1 MEVQLQ
7 ELLDKIKSEGVKA
20 AEAESAR
27 IREEAEKR
35 SREML
40 QRAEQEATEIVA
52 RAREE
57 AARFE
62 QTSREAV
69 KQAAR
74 NAILGVRQGVVEI
87 FDALLRQETREAL
100 SGPNLAEVIVA
111 LVKAWPEKEVSS
123 LEALLPPDDL
133 SKLEKGLKARLLEE
147 MKKGFELK
155 PLPALEA
162 GFRIALK
169 DGSAYYSFTDQGIAE
184 ILAEYLNPR
193 LAGLMSQAATPGS

>member
-7 ELLDKIKSEGVKA
+7 ELLDKIKNEGVKA

-35 SREML
+35 SRETL
-40 QRAEQEATEIVA
+40 QRAEQQAAAIVA
-52 RAREE
+52 KAREE

-62 QTSREAV
+62 QTSEAAV

-74 NAILGVRQGVVEI
+74 NAILGVRQGVVGI
-87 FDALLRQETREAL
+87 FDAMLARETREAL

-111 LVKAWPEKEVSS
+111 LVKAWPGKEIPS
-123 LEALLPPDDL
+123 LQALLPPADL
-133 SKLEKGLKARLLEE
+133 EKLEKGLKSRLQEE

-169 DGSAYYSFTDQGIAE
+169 DGSAYYNFTDQGIAQ

-193 LAGLMSQAATPGS
+193 LAGLMGQAASD

>member
-7 ELLDKIKSEGVKA
+7 ELLDKIKNEGVKA
-20 AEAESAR
+20 AEAEAAR

-35 SREML
+35 SRDAI
-40 QRAEQEATEIVA
+40 QRAEQQAAEIVA

-74 NAILGVRQGVVEI
+74 NAILGVRQGVVGI
-87 FDALLRQETREAL
+87 FDALLARETREAL
-100 SGPNLAEVIVA
+100 SAQNLTEVIVA
-111 LVKAWPEKEVSS
+111 LVKAWPEKQIAS
-123 LEALLPPDDL
+123 LEALLPPEDL
-133 SKLEKGLKARLLEE
+133 KKLEKGLKARLVEE
-147 MKKGFELK
+147 LKKGFELK
-155 PLPALEA
+155 PLAALEA
-162 GFRIALK
+162 GFRIAMK
-169 DGSAYYSFTDQGIAE
+169 DGSAYYNFTDQGIAQ

-193 LAGLMSQAATPGS
+193 IAGLMSQAAAD

>member
-1 MEVQLQ
+1 MRESALR
-7 ELLDKIKSEGVKA
+7 EAVKA

-35 SREML
+35 SRETL
-40 QRAEQEATEIVA
+40 QRAEQQAAAIVA
-52 RAREE
+52 KAREE

-62 QTSREAV
+62 QTSEAAM

-74 NAILGVRQGVVEI
+74 NAILGVRQGVVGI
-87 FDALLRQETREAL
+87 FDAMLARETREAL

-111 LVKAWPEKEVSS
+111 LVKAWPGKEIPS
-123 LEALLPPDDL
+123 LQALLPPGDL
-133 SKLEKGLKARLLEE
+133 EKLEKGLKSRLQEE

-169 DGSAYYSFTDQGIAE
+169 DGSPRQSPIGTAQ
-184 ILAEYLNPR
+184 ILADTQ
-193 LAGLMSQAATPGS
+193 SQARRLDGPGCVD

>member
-7 ELLDKIKSEGVKA
+7 ELLDKIKNEGVKA

-35 SREML
+35 SRETL
-40 QRAEQEATEIVA
+40 QRAEQQAAAIVA
-52 RAREE
+52 KAREE

-62 QTSREAV
+62 QTSEAAV

-74 NAILGVRQGVVEI
+74 NAILGVRQGVVGI
-87 FDALLRQETREAL
+87 FDAMLARETREAL

-111 LVKAWPEKEVSS
+111 LVKAWPGKEIPS
-123 LEALLPPDDL
+123 LQALLPPGDL
-133 SKLEKGLKARLLEE
+133 EKLEKGLKSRLQEE

-169 DGSAYYSFTDQGIAE
+169 DGSAYYNFTDQGIAQ

-193 LAGLMSQAATPGS
+193 LAGLMGQAASD